1 MATRVKIA
9 FNKRSFISAIVWVI
23 TYMGA
28 LLLLKH
34 IEMTKPVAVTV
45 ALVPIITFCV
55 FLVNY
60 VRAIGLMD
68 EVKQRIQLEAVVVG
82 FALTLILQMVLFLL
96 SMADV
101 TNFDWFGYAN
111 MVLYCV
117 LFYYIGYIRAA
128 RKYTA

>member
-1 MATRVKIA
+1 M
-9 FNKRSFISAIVWVI
+9 SAIVWAI
-23 TYMGA
+23 TYIGCVFI
-28 LLLLKH
+28 LKH
-34 IEMTKPVAVTV
+34 VEMSKAAAIAV
-45 ALVPIITFCV
+45 ALVPIITFII

-60 VRAIGLMD
+60 IRAIGMMD

-101 TNFDWFGYAN
+101 SNFDLFGYTY

-117 LFYYIGYIRAA
+117 LFYYIGYVRAV